1 LRSSIDSGRSAT
13 AVVATSAVAT
23 LDQAEVVLLLQH
35 VLRAGG
41 VNQLR
46 QADLRQADLRQA
58 DVGQGQTL
66 ATAATTAIGN
76 SHNAL
81 GAGGGNALWAS
92 QAAVGA
98 AVVGLGNTGQ
108 TEDQNESE
116 AQR

>member
-1 LRSSIDSGRSAT
+1 MRGGIDSGRSAA
-13 AVVATSAVAT
+13 AVVAAIAVAT

-35 VLRAGG
+35 ILRAGG
-41 VNQLR
+41 VNQLG
-46 QADLRQADLRQA
+46 QADLRQANLRQA
-58 DVGQGQTL
+58 DVGQGETL

-76 SHNAL
+76 SHDAL
-81 GAGGGNALWAS
+81 GARGGNALRAS

-108 TEDQNESE
+108 TENQNESE